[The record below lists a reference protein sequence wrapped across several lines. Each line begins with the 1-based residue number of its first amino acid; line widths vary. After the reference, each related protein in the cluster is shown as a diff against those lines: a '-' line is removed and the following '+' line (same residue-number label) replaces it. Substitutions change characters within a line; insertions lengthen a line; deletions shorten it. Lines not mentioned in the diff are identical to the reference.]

1 MDYNYTDAPY
11 YANLNQGTLTV
22 DGTQTHNL
30 VITKEVIIVDDE
42 GIVVETDTL
51 FYTYNVTGLSVRQ
64 IDLVTRQKIQELK
77 DNG

>member
-30 VITKEVIIVDDE
+30 VITEEVIIVDDE

>member
-30 VITKEVIIVDDE
+30 VITEELLLVDE
-42 GIVVETDTL
+42 GVVTDKSTNY
-51 FYTYNVTGLSVRQ
+51 YTYDVTGLSITE
-64 IDLVTRQKIQELK
+64 IDQLTRIKIQEL
-77 DNG
+77 NG

>member
-30 VITKEVIIVDDE
+30 VITEEVLVVDE
-42 GIVVETDTL
+42 GVVIDKSTNY
-51 FYTYNVTGLSVRQ
+51 YTYDVTGLSITE
-64 IDLVTRQKIQELK
+64 IDQLTRIKIQEL
-77 DNG
+77 NG

>member
-30 VITKEVIIVDDE
+30 VITEEVLVVDE
-42 GIVVETDTL
+42 GVVTDKSTNY
-51 FYTYNVTGLSVRQ
+51 YTYDVTGLSITE
-64 IDLVTRQKIQELK
+64 IDQLTRIKIQEL
-77 DNG
+77 NG

>member
-30 VITKEVIIVDDE
+30 VITEEVIIIDDE